1 MNNRGKPVSKKVP
14 LLTELRTKKEV
25 YLMILPFSLFFI
37 VFVVAPVLFSVVMS
51 FTDYNVIQSPGFV
64 GLDNYIEGAAEY
76 LCHGC
81 NRGAG
86 GLYAFLYHGLDAL

>member
-1 MNNRGKPVSKKVP
+1 MVWIRSDIEQRKMVWKRSGIMNNRGKPVSKKVP

-64 GLDNYIEGAAEY
+64 GLDN
-76 LCHGC
+76 
-81 NRGAG
+81 
-86 GLYAFLYHGLDAL
+86 

>member
-37 VFVVAPVLFSVVMS
+37 VFRSDEL
-51 FTDYNVIQSPGFV
+51 Y
-64 GLDNYIEGAAEY
+64 GLQ
-76 LCHGC
+76 C
-81 NRGAG
+81 NTIAG
-86 GLYAFLYHGLDAL
+86 VCGTG